1 MGELVP
7 GAFATL
13 GAIKRELAIYFL
25 LFAALGLIDNVV
37 PGIPTVVGFV
47 LYWLG
52 HYLLFQALLR
62 NAGWLEDDRKR
73 VFRFFFMACLIAIAI
88 AIGLNFLIIPGVI
101 LGAKW
106 IMAPAFLVARD
117 GGVFAAMGDSW
128 EASSGNTLHL
138 SLAYAIIGG
147 AWTLGLVMLG
157 AVVDGTSA
165 KSIVIGTYFHLLP
178 VLMMG
183 LSVYAYGLLAEP
195 SNSLVEV
202 FE

>member
-25 LFAALGLIDNVV
+25 VFGGLNLVEEV
-37 PGIPTVVGFV
+37 MPGIPVIVGFV

-52 HYLLFQALLR
+52 HYLLFQALMR
-62 NAGWLEDDRKR
+62 ENGWLEDDRKR
-73 VFRFFFMACLIAIAI
+73 VFRFFGMACLIAIAI
-88 AIGLNFLIIPGVI
+88 AIGLNFLIIPGII

-117 GGVFAAMGDSW
+117 RGVFAALGDSW
-128 EASSGNTLHL
+128 EASSGNTMHL

-147 AWTLGLVMLG
+147 AWALGLAMLG

-165 KSIVIGTYFHLLP
+165 KSIVIGTYFHFLP

-183 LSVYAYGLLAEP
+183 LSIYAYGVLAQP